1 MVPEQE
7 VVPSIGGLTLILCYF
22 ELYQYLGILGLNHV
36 RLCLPKFFLF
46 NSNYILVPMVDCSG
60 ATIKYYG
67 TRKHH
72 MLIIPKFG
80 KRNQS
85 APAELDV

>member
-36 RLCLPKFFLF
+36 RLCLPNFFFIQFQLHPG
-46 NSNYILVPMVDCSG
+46 SNG
-60 ATIKYYG
+60 
-67 TRKHH
+67 
-72 MLIIPKFG
+72 
-80 KRNQS
+80 
-85 APAELDV
+85 